1 MAICL
6 VILPGISHIPP
17 LSSNYIYLVE
27 DVNIV
32 VVEGG
37 PKQQKKYKQL
47 MMSRIK
53 WEEDT
58 YTDKEGNEHNN
69 QCELI
74 WEVSKFCGTDNTFS
88 MFFFRIS

>member
-1 MAICL
+1 M
-6 VILPGISHIPP
+6 
-17 LSSNYIYLVE
+17 
-27 DVNIV
+27 

-88 MFFFRIS
+88 MYFFFRIS